1 MNCDVASSKSLV
13 SYTIALV
20 VRFDLTE
27 YFDFT

>member
-13 SYTIALV
+13 SHTIALM

-27 YFDFT
+27 YLDFT